1 MEIALLKKEIS
12 IMLLLST
19 TQSKFKIWI
28 LIDFECRF
36 QGIETQ
42 ERGAYMDLPT
52 VGYSG
57 HQSVYRKPV
66 NQIEHRKD
74 PFFNVNPMRPR
85 LKDRDVRQTGEFQ
98 NLSAGF

>member
-1 MEIALLKKEIS
+1 
-12 IMLLLST
+12 
-19 TQSKFKIWI
+19 
-28 LIDFECRF
+28 
-36 QGIETQ
+36 
-42 ERGAYMDLPT
+42 MDLPT

-66 NQIEHRKD
+66 TNIEHRKD